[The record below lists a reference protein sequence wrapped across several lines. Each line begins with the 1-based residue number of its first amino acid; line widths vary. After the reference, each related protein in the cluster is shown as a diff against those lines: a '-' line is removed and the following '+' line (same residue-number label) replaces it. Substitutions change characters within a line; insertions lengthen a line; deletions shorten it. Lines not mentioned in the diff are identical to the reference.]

1 MRLRPWA
8 SSHGDAHV
16 RAVLRHG
23 VWRFLRP
30 SEVDDA
36 VEPVEAG
43 FLHHLP
49 RGLLHGYD
57 EDPADLHDATS
68 FPFFS
73 SVCLLLFRLCQ
84 GKCSFIF
91 SCPLR
96 RAQKFAFAGHGNFQS
111 IYNLCK
117 NNKQR
122 GRKFK
127 SMASS
132 SVDGYEIPELR
143 RALDKIRSLYG
154 ESKEQGKPF
163 DMFTK
168 VSDMDTA
175 WSFSVK
181 YTVAQY
187 LRRKKRR
194 EKSPKR
200 ATSSSSLS
208 TDEESSSAPSPP
220 RRRMVTRSQA
230 RKKTTSK

>member
-1 MRLRPWA
+1 
-8 SSHGDAHV
+8 
-16 RAVLRHG
+16 
-23 VWRFLRP
+23 
-30 SEVDDA
+30 
-36 VEPVEAG
+36 
-43 FLHHLP
+43 
-49 RGLLHGYD
+49 
-57 EDPADLHDATS
+57 
-68 FPFFS
+68 
-73 SVCLLLFRLCQ
+73 
-84 GKCSFIF
+84 
-91 SCPLR
+91 
-96 RAQKFAFAGHGNFQS
+96 
-111 IYNLCK
+111 
-117 NNKQR
+117 
-122 GRKFK
+122 
-127 SMASS
+127 MASS

-200 ATSSSSLS
+200 ATSSSSLLS

-230 RKKTTSK
+230 QKKTTSK